1 MKKLSTVVLSFIL
14 VGCAGVHNAEKY
26 AGGLKGVLSSY
37 QKEVARK
44 VKAEQDSYTRLA
56 PLYDMID
63 TSQKLRTLDQE
74 RLERASAMT
83 DEVFALHDSGA
94 RLSMSNLRTVLCDY
108 GTMDFS
114 MTRDILAREMGAA
127 NQRLAALE
135 ALSGYLQQAHALDA
149 ALTDLSTPKGKLTN
163 LKDLASYV
171 QTAKGCLD
179 QKRCASLQTE
189 LDGLQKQLLAATS
202 DAEKTRLTSLV
213 TKAQAAQST
222 NCTPPP
228 TCGTAN

>member
-1 MKKLSTVVLSFIL
+1 MKILSTAVLSVFL

-26 AGGLKGVLSSY
+26 AGGLKAVLNSY
-37 QKEVARK
+37 QTEVARK

-56 PLYDMID
+56 PLYDTID
-63 TSQKLRTLDQE
+63 TSQKLRTLAQE
-74 RLERASAMT
+74 RQERASALT

-94 RLSMSNLRTVLCDY
+94 RLSMSNLGTLLRDY
-108 GTMDFS
+108 GSMDFS
-114 MTRDILAREMGAA
+114 MTRDLLAREMGAA

-135 ALSGYLQQAHALDA
+135 ALSSYQQQAHALDA

-179 QKRCASLQTE
+179 QKRCAALQTE
-189 LDGLQKQLLAATS
+189 LDGLQQQLLAATS
-202 DAEKTRLTSLV
+202 DADKTRLTSLV
-213 TKAQAAQST
+213 TKAQAAQAE

-228 TCGTAN
+228 ACGTAN